1 MAKSL
6 KRKRYQT
13 SSKRKLHSSSK
24 KTLLAKRRKRKAIK
38 PRSNRRAERRRKSN
52 GSLRKTKKRASSN
65 LSKYAN
71 EAGQAE
77 AHPAAKEIH
86 DPQPWTAQG
95 INLIGFI
102 HAEMGIGES
111 ARLAARAIERADI
124 PFGILNF
131 PLQVATRMSD
141 MSWAHKKTEERP
153 FNINLLH
160 MNADYM
166 IPAMDHFGRSLFH
179 NRYNIG
185 YWHWELPDF
194 PEEFVPAFKL
204 VQEVWVASRFVLDSV
219 VQKSPVPV
227 VVIPHGVEVEVS
239 PEVTRESLG
248 LPTDRFLF
256 TMMYDVQSYTHRK
269 NPQAVVEAF
278 RLAFPKNDPSVGL
291 VLKVNNMN
299 FRPEDMESLLQ
310 LAAEYNN
317 IYIIDRIFSRLEVNT
332 LLNVTD
338 CFVSLHR
345 AEGFGLG
352 LAEAM
357 YLGKPVIGTNW
368 SGNTDFMNETNSC
381 PVNYELVQVGTDW
394 GPYQGYQTWA
404 EPNVHHAALYMQ
416 KLLKEPE
423 WREAIAAQGQHT
435 IHTSFSPQVVGS
447 MIRSRLTELSLL

>member
-6 KRKRYQT
+6 KRKRHQT
-13 SSKRKLHSSSK
+13 SAKRKKHSSSN
-24 KTLLAKRRKRKAIK
+24 KTLLAKRRKRKAVK
-38 PRSNRRAERRRKSN
+38 PRAKRRADRRRKSN
-52 GSLRKTKKRASSN
+52 GSLRKTKNRSSSN
-65 LSKYAN
+65 LSQHAKQSR
-71 EAGQAE
+71 QAE
-77 AHPAAKEIH
+77 EHPAAEEVH

-95 INLIGFI
+95 INLVGFI

-111 ARLAARAIERADI
+111 ARLAARAIERAEI

-141 MSWAHKKTEERP
+141 MSWEHKKTEERSY
-153 FNINLLH
+153 NTNLFH

-166 IPAMDHFGRSLFH
+166 APAKDHFGHSLFH

-204 VQEVWVASRFVLDSV
+204 VQEVWVSSRFVLDSV
-219 VQKSPVPV
+219 VQKSPIPV
-227 VVIPHGVEVEVS
+227 VIIPHGVEVETS
-239 PEVTRESLG
+239 PKVTRESLG
-248 LPTDRFLF
+248 LPEGRFLF
-256 TMMYDVQSYTHRK
+256 TMMYDVQSYTNRK
-269 NPQAVVEAF
+269 NPQAAVEAF
-278 RLAFPKNDPSVGL
+278 RLAFPKNDPTVGL
-291 VLKVNNMN
+291 VLKVNNTN
-299 FRPEDMESLLQ
+299 FRPEDMEALRQ
-310 LAAEYNN
+310 LAAEHNN
-317 IYIIDRIFSRLEVNT
+317 IYIIDRIFSRVEVNS
-332 LLNVTD
+332 LLGVTD

-394 GPYQGYQTWA
+394 GPYQGYQIWA
-404 EPNVHHAALYMQ
+404 EPDVHHAALYMQ
-416 KLLKEPE
+416 RLLQEPE
-423 WREAIAAQGQHT
+423 WRAAIAAKGQHT
-435 IHTSFSPQVVGS
+435 IHTSYSPQAVGS
-447 MIRSRLTELSLL
+447 MIRARLTELALL